1 MNILWLALIVLAGY
15 FLGSISS
22 AIVLIWEWYHRD
34 IRTEGSGNAG
44 ATNAARS
51 HGIAAGLFTL
61 AGDMAK
67 AAISGLIGWL
77 LGPMAGL
84 GALGGLSVASAACF
98 TGHCWPIYYRFKGG
112 KGVSVAACVIL
123 LLDWRAFLVLLA
135 IFVITFLLW
144 RRVSVCS
151 IVSAVFYPTLYY
163 LFNPGFTL
171 PFFVCLYI
179 AVTCIFQHR
188 ANIGRILRGEEK
200 KFTFGKSEKQ

>member
-1 MNILWLALIVLAGY
+1 MIYVYIALILLGGY
-15 FLGSISS
+15 LLGSISS

-51 HGIAAGLFTL
+51 HGLAAGLMTL
-61 AGDMAK
+61 GGDMLK
-67 AAISGLIGWL
+67 AAVSGLIGYL
-77 LGPMAGL
+77 LGPLAGI
-84 GALGGLSVASAACF
+84 GALSGVAVASAACF

-123 LLDWRAFLVLLA
+123 LLDWRAFLVLLG
-135 IFVITFLLW
+135 IFVVTFLLW

-163 LFNPGFTL
+163 LFNPGWSL
-171 PFFVCLYI
+171 PFAVCLYI

-200 KFTFGKSEKQ
+200 KFTLGNSEK

>member
-1 MNILWLALIVLAGY
+1 MKVLWIALIVIAGY
-15 FLGSISS
+15 LLGSISS

-51 HGIAAGLFTL
+51 HGLMAGLMTL
-61 AGDMAK
+61 GGDMLK
-67 AAISGLIGWL
+67 AAISGLIGYL
-77 LGPMAGL
+77 LGPLAGL
-84 GALGGLSVASAACF
+84 DAIDGVAIASAACF
-98 TGHCWPIYYRFKGG
+98 TGHCWPVYYHFKGG

-123 LLDWRAFLVLLA
+123 LLDWRVFLVLLA

-151 IVSAVFYPTLYY
+151 LVSALFYPTLYY
-163 LFNPGFTL
+163 LFNPGWTL
-171 PFFVCLYI
+171 PFFVTLYI

-188 ANIGRILRGEEK
+188 ANIARILRGEEK
-200 KFTFGKSEKQ
+200 KFTLGKSE

>member
-1 MNILWLALIVLAGY
+1 MKAVWIVLIVLAGY

-22 AIVLIWEWYHRD
+22 AIVLIWERYHKD

-44 ATNAARS
+44 ATNAART
-51 HGIAAGLFTL
+51 HGLPAGLMTL
-61 AGDMAK
+61 GGDMLK
-67 AAISGLIGWL
+67 AALSGLIGYL
-77 LGPMAGL
+77 LGPLAGL
-84 GALGGLSVASAACF
+84 PAISGVAIASAACF

-123 LLDWRAFLVLLA
+123 LLDWRCFLVLLG
-135 IFVITFLLW
+135 IFVVTFLLW

-151 IVSAVFYPTLYY
+151 IVSAVFYPALYAV
-163 LFNPGFTL
+163 FHPGWSL
-171 PFFVCLYI
+171 PLAVCLYI

-200 KFTFGKSEKQ
+200 KFTLGDPNK